1 MADETAAPSQPI
13 TNFAEFEA
21 AGGKFNPPA
30 EPAKPEKP
38 AEPAEEPKEAE
49 PEPETA
55 EQPEAEPAEKKPAKQ
70 KLSLSEERAKLLAEV
85 TELRRQRRELQQP
98 PASQPAPPAT
108 QNAATPAPRPER
120 PDLATW
126 TGTFADW
133 QAADTKWM
141 REEMR
146 AERADWFKEVEER
159 EAKQRAEV
167 EQKRITQ
174 AYHEKLAAHVKEH
187 PDYEEGLARM
197 AELPPHIQQA
207 CLRTGP
213 ELTQALIDDPEAT
226 KRILA
231 LQPADQLFE
240 IGKLAARIS
249 GNGNGH
255 AAEATAETPQ
265 PVKVPARL
273 NATGSSA
280 SVTAKPDHGAKSF
293 AQWEEIERRLAKRK

>member
-1 MADETAAPSQPI
+1 MADEEVTETAAPTS
-13 TNFAEFEA
+13 FKEFEA
-21 AGGKFNPPA
+21 AGGKYNPPA
-30 EPAKPEKP
+30 EPAKPAPAEPVEEAKAAEP
-38 AEPAEEPKEAE
+38 EAEPAEQ
-49 PEPETA
+49 PET
-55 EQPEAEPAEKKPAKQ
+55 EPAEKKPAKQ
-70 KLSLSEERAKLLAEV
+70 KLSLTEERAKLLAEV

-98 PASQPAPPAT
+98 PATSQPVPPAN
-108 QNAATPAPRPER
+108 QNAPTPAARPER

-159 EAKQRAEV
+159 EAKQRAEI
-167 EQKRITQ
+167 EQKRIAQT
-174 AYHEKLAAHVKEH
+174 YHEKLAAHVKEH
-187 PDYEEGLARM
+187 PDYEEGLGRM

-226 KRILA
+226 RRILA

-240 IGKLAARIS
+240 IGKLAARLS
-249 GNGNGH
+249 SNGNGH
-255 AAEATAETPQ
+255 AAEPTAETPQ